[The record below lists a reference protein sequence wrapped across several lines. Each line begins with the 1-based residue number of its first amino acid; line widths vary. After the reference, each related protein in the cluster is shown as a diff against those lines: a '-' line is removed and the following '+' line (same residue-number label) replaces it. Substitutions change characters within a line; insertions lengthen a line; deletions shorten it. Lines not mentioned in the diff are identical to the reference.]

1 MSFDPELPRAHTKM
15 RSAEIRSNFVA
26 LNDQDTATNI
36 RIDNIQLT
44 PGPQGPKGDQGEPG
58 PGFTSP
64 YPGDLAAQGSIT
76 AQGALLAE
84 GGHLAMGSG
93 LGSSSEDGL
102 RVMNN
107 GRRPLFVGR
116 SGGSNLFSHTMDLP
130 GLDDGGGVPS
140 VQDGDNLR
148 YSAGTET
155 WKPSRGLASRFAGMT
170 ALSLTISDPP
180 TQAEVQAV
188 ANRLDEILA
197 ALQQA

>member
-1 MSFDPELPRAHTKM
+1 MFDRTKPVNSVPVDADFL
-15 RSAEIRSNFVA
+15 RTQF
-26 LNDQDTATNI
+26 NDLDDRVKAI
-36 RIDNIQLT
+36 VPV
-44 PGPQGPKGDQGEPG
+44 PGPQGPKGEKGDPG
-58 PGFTSP
+58 AGFTSP
-64 YPGDLAAQGSIT
+64 YPGDLAAQGTIT
-76 AQGALLAE
+76 SQGALLAE
-84 GGHLAMGSG
+84 GGHVAMGSG

-116 SGGSNLFSHTMDLP
+116 SGGGDLFSHTMDLP

-180 TQAEVQAV
+180 TQAELQAV

-197 ALQQA
+197 MLQQA